1 MGLVTAEE
9 AKGLT
14 PVIVQD
20 VRNNNV
26 LMLAYMND
34 ESLELTRKTGYM
46 HYWSRSRNAI
56 WKKGE
61 TSGNLQK
68 AVEILTDCDGD
79 ALLARVEQTGVACHT
94 GTYSCF
100 AKAPVDQRDVFAELW
115 EVFAERKASQCGS
128 SYTCKLMNNR
138 NLLLKKIAEES
149 SEVII
154 AAKDG
159 ERPQVVYEAADL
171 LYHLMVLLFDEGITM
186 DEVKKELEGRRR

>member
-1 MGLVTAEE
+1 
-9 AKGLT
+9 
-14 PVIVQD
+14 
-20 VRNNNV
+20 
-26 LMLAYMND
+26 MLAYMND
-34 ESLELTRKTGYM
+34 EALELTRKTGYM

-68 AVEILTDCDGD
+68 AVELMVDCDGD
-79 ALLARVEQTGVACHT
+79 AMLARVEQTGVACHT

-100 AKAPVDQRDVFAELW
+100 AKDPIPQNDVFAELW
-115 EVFAERKASQCGS
+115 GVFAERKAAQCDS

-154 AAKDG
+154 AAKDKATG
-159 ERPQVVYEAADL
+159 EVVYEAADL
-171 LYHLMVLLFDEGITM
+171 LYHLMVLLYDEGITM
-186 DEVKKELEGRRR
+186 DDIKSELEGRRK

>member
-1 MGLVTAEE
+1 MSDSESLI
-9 AKGLT
+9 
-14 PVIVQD
+14 PVVVQD
-20 VRNNNV
+20 IKNNNV

-34 ESLELTRKTGYM
+34 EALELTKKTGFM

-68 AVEILTDCDGD
+68 CIELMTDCDND
-79 ALLARVEQTGVACHT
+79 AILARVEQTGVACHT

-100 AKAPVDQRDVFAELW
+100 SKDPIRQNDIVSTLWRVFDD
-115 EVFAERKASQCGS
+115 RKSGGNEG
-128 SYTCKLMNNR
+128 SYTYKLLKNR

-154 AAKDG
+154 AAKDKQRK
-159 ERPQVVYEAADL
+159 EIVYEAGDL
-171 LYHLMVLLFDEGITM
+171 LYHLMVLLYDEGITV
-186 DEVKKELEGRRR
+186 DEIYQELEGRRK

>member
-1 MGLVTAEE
+1 MKSAETRE
-9 AKGLT
+9 LM

-26 LMLAYMND
+26 LMLAYMDD
-34 ESLELTRKTGYM
+34 EALELTSKTGYM
-46 HYWSRSRNAI
+46 HYWSRSRNSI

-61 TSGNLQK
+61 TSGNVQK
-68 AVEILTDCDGD
+68 AVELLTDCDGD
-79 ALLARVEQTGVACHT
+79 AMLARVEQTGVACHT

-100 AKAPVDQRDVFAELW
+100 ADAPIPPMDVFAELW
-115 EVFAERKASQCGS
+115 KVFGERKASQCES

-154 AAKDG
+154 AAKDKARG
-159 ERPQVVYEAADL
+159 EVVYEAADL
-171 LYHLMVLLFDEGITM
+171 LYHLMVLLHEEGITM
-186 DEVKKELEGRRR
+186 DEIKKELEGRRK